1 VLLFPAA
8 AGLPSVKDNSYVM
21 AFYLFV
27 SDKQL
32 DELFPLSVEV
42 IMINADQVVAVYY
55 NCRNGLIPSFTLM
68 ILKKVVLL

>member
-42 IMINADQVVAVYY
+42 IMINADEVVAVYY
-55 NCRNGLIPSFTLM
+55 NC
-68 ILKKVVLL
+68 

>member
-8 AGLPSVKDNSYVM
+8 AGLPSVKDNGYVM

-42 IMINADQVVAVYY
+42 IMINADQVVAVNY
-55 NCRNGLIPSFTLM
+55 NC
-68 ILKKVVLL
+68 